1 VCTVRITRR
10 RAALD
15 SLDQARDVV
24 RVEPDG
30 ASEPYGAQ
38 LAALDEPLHGSW
50 VDVEKLGRLVRR
62 QERCVVCGGFG
73 GDVALSSC
81 AATPRSCAFGRLVG
95 PSPSLSPCPLRSFDR
110 LGLRR
115 AVGLEE
121 GELTYVEPHAT
132 RVTYQ

>member
-24 RVEPDG
+24 RVEPNG
-30 ASEPYGAQ
+30 ASEPDGAQ
-38 LAALDEPLHGSW
+38 LAALDEPLDSSW
-50 VDVEKLGRLVRR
+50 VNVEKVGRLVRR
-62 QERCVVCGGFG
+62 QESCAVGDRCG
-73 GDVALSSC
+73 GDVALSCC
-81 AATPRSCAFGRLVG
+81 AATPRSSAFGSFVG
-95 PSPSLSPCPLRSFDR
+95 PSRSLSRRPLRSLDR

-121 GELTYVEPHAT
+121 GELTCVEPHSS